1 MKLNHLNLTVTDV
14 AVAHDFLQKHFGLR
28 DMATGGNPAMAG
40 LYDDDGFALVLTKA
54 PGASETHYPRT
65 FHIGFTQESEQRVNE
80 INQRL
85 RDDGLD
91 VPPARRMHGAW
102 AFYFNAPG
110 GFMIE
115 VSCW

>member
-28 DMATGGNPAMAG
+28 DMGRGNEAMAG
-40 LYDDDGFALVLTKA
+40 LYDDDGFALVLMKA
-54 PGASETHYPRT
+54 PHSTETHYPQS
-65 FHIGFTQESEQRVNE
+65 FHIGFTQESEERVNE

-85 RDDGLD
+85 RDDGLA
-91 VPPARRMHGAW
+91 VPPPKRMHGAW

-110 GFMIE
+110 GFMVE